1 MILRGGIV
9 IAVLLSTA
17 VVVHGF
23 TTGPAIVHHPSKDS
37 SRRQHH
43 RGGGRP
49 STSTS
54 TTTSRHVAPVELLD
68 HAQAIHH
75 AISTTTSVFWLAD
88 ADASAATVEAVK
100 EDLGWWGAYVDLFK
114 NSLTFVHDTIEG
126 PLRSIGVEKGIWG
139 ISIGIF
145 TACTYYLLFG
155 WLLDLSCRC
164 SFPAVLN
171 SLTTFTTKT

>member
-1 MILRGGIV
+1 VAIKNNKRTMILRGGIV
-9 IAVLLSTA
+9 VAVLLSTA

-23 TTGPAIVHHPSKDS
+23 AAGPAIVHHPSKDS
-37 SRRQHH
+37 TRRQHP

-54 TTTSRHVAPVELLD
+54 PTTTARHVVPVELLD

-114 NSLTFVHDTIEG
+114 NSLTLVHDTIEG

-145 TACTYYLLFG
+145 TACTYYLLLFG
-155 WLLDLSCRC
+155 L
-164 SFPAVLN
+164 FVGFVV
-171 SLTTFTTKT
+171 SL

>member
-9 IAVLLSTA
+9 VAVFLSTA

-23 TTGPAIVHHPSKDS
+23 AAGPVVVHHPSKDLT
-37 SRRQHH
+37 RRQHP
-43 RGGGRP
+43 RGGGGP
-49 STSTS
+49 STS
-54 TTTSRHVAPVELLD
+54 TTTSRHVVPVELLD

-88 ADASAATVEAVK
+88 ADASAATVEAVEK
-100 EDLGWWGAYVDLFK
+100 DLGWWGAYVDLFK
-114 NSLTFVHDTIEG
+114 NSLTLVHDTIEG

-145 TACTYYLLFG
+145 TACTYNLLFG
-155 WLLDLSCRC
+155 LLLDLLCRC
-164 SFPAVLN
+164 DYPVVLN
-171 SLTTFTTKT
+171 PLTKTTTKT